1 MLQIRLIHPMKIP
14 KITSLD
20 NNHIKFV
27 RRVRDGMEN
36 ENIFVEGL
44 RLSREAISSDLEV
57 ELAVIET
64 GFVAKKS
71 EGELLESIHATATEV
86 IEVSPTILSKITDT
100 KSPQGVVLICG
111 RPRSDRQSFGE
122 RVITRKRSSMPLV
135 VFLSEI
141 NNPANLGAVI
151 RTSEAAEA
159 AGVIIGSNSADV
171 FSPKALRGAMGSAFR
186 IPIWSNA
193 SILDA
198 LDWANRNQFRTA
210 GAMIDGSKEYTQLDW
225 KMPCMIAFGSEA
237 HGIPEELSAKLDYAF
252 RIPIDP
258 KVESLNIAVAAGVVL
273 FEARRQGRHD
283 RQ

>member
-1 MLQIRLIHPMKIP
+1 MKIQ

-44 RLSREAISSDLEV
+44 RLSREAISSDLDV
-57 ELAVIET
+57 ELAVIES

-71 EGELLESIHATATEV
+71 EAELLESIHGTANEI
-86 IEVSPTILSKITDT
+86 IEVSPTILSKIADT

-111 RPRSDRQSFGE
+111 RPQSDRQSFDE
-122 RVITRKRSSMPLV
+122 RVTTRKRSSMPLV

-159 AGVIIGSNSADV
+159 AGVIIGNNSADA

-186 IPIWSNA
+186 VPIWSNA

-210 GAMIDGSKEYTQLDW
+210 GAMIDGTKEYTQLDW
-225 KMPCMIAFGSEA
+225 KMPSMIAFGSEA
-237 HGIPEELSAKLDYAF
+237 HGIPEELSANLDYAF

-273 FEARRQGRHD
+273 FEARRQGYQD

>member
-1 MLQIRLIHPMKIP
+1 MKIQ

-44 RLSREAISSDLEV
+44 RLSREAISSDLDV
-57 ELAVIET
+57 ELAVIES

-71 EGELLESIHATATEV
+71 EAELLESIHGTANEI
-86 IEVSPTILSKITDT
+86 IEVSPTILSKIADT

-111 RPRSDRQSFGE
+111 RPQSGRQSFDE
-122 RVITRKRSSMPLV
+122 RVTTRKRSSMPLV

-159 AGVIIGSNSADV
+159 AGVIIGNNSADA

-186 IPIWSNA
+186 VPIWSNA

-210 GAMIDGSKEYTQLDW
+210 GAMIDGTKEYTQLDW
-225 KMPCMIAFGSEA
+225 KMPSMIAFGSEA
-237 HGIPEELSAKLDYAF
+237 HGIPEELSANLDYAF

-273 FEARRQGRHD
+273 FEARRQGFQD

>member
-1 MLQIRLIHPMKIP
+1 MKIQ

-44 RLSREAISSDLEV
+44 RLSREAISSDLDV
-57 ELAVIET
+57 ELAVIES

-71 EGELLESIHATATEV
+71 EAELLESIHGTANEI
-86 IEVSPTILSKITDT
+86 IEVSPTILSKIADT

-111 RPRSDRQSFGE
+111 RPQSDRQSFDE
-122 RVITRKRSSMPLV
+122 RVTTRKRSSMPLV

-159 AGVIIGSNSADV
+159 AGVIIGNNSADA

-186 IPIWSNA
+186 VPIWSNA

-210 GAMIDGSKEYTQLDW
+210 GAMIDGTKEYTQLDW
-225 KMPCMIAFGSEA
+225 KMPSMIAFGSEA
-237 HGIPEELSAKLDYAF
+237 HGIPEELSANLDYAF

-273 FEARRQGRHD
+273 FEARRQGFQD

>member
-1 MLQIRLIHPMKIP
+1 MKIQ

-44 RLSREAISSDLEV
+44 RLSREAISSDLDV
-57 ELAVIET
+57 ELAVIES

-71 EGELLESIHATATEV
+71 EAELLESIHGTANEI
-86 IEVSPTILSKITDT
+86 IEVSPTILSKIADT

-111 RPRSDRQSFGE
+111 RPQSDRQSFDE
-122 RVITRKRSSMPLV
+122 RVTTRKRSSMPLV

-159 AGVIIGSNSADV
+159 AGVIIGNNSADA
-171 FSPKALRGAMGSAFR
+171 FSPKTLRGAMGSVFR
-186 IPIWSNA
+186 VPIWSNA

-210 GAMIDGSKEYTQLDW
+210 GAMIDGTKEYTQLDW
-225 KMPCMIAFGSEA
+225 KMPSMIAFGSEA
-237 HGIPEELSAKLDYAF
+237 HGIPEELSANLDYAF

-273 FEARRQGRHD
+273 FEARRQGFQD